1 MSFEWLDI
9 AKEIQSVAQAG
20 LEYSQNQYDIDRYR
34 QLRELSMK
42 IIHEYSNAPMEQIRD
57 LFAGEKGYQTPKV
70 DVRGVVF
77 RKEKILMVR
86 EKIDGYWTLPGG
98 WADVGYSPFENTA
111 KEVFEEAGLNV
122 KPIRLLAVFDK
133 IKHAHPP
140 DAYHVYKLFVLCS
153 DSGGK
158 ITPGTETSDAKWF
171 SRIEI
176 PPLSYPRIT
185 KEQIQIMF
193 EYLDN
198 PHKDILCD

>member
-1 MSFEWLDI
+1 MSFKWLDI

-34 QLRELSMK
+34 QLRELSVK
-42 IIHEYSNAPMEQIRD
+42 IIHEYSNAPMEQIRN
-57 LFAGEKGYQTPKV
+57 LFASEKGYQTPKV

-77 RKEKILMVR
+77 RKGRILMVR

-98 WADVGYSPFENTA
+98 WADIGYSPFENAA

-133 IKHAHPP
+133 LKHAHPP
-140 DAYHVYKLFVLCS
+140 DAYHVYKLFILCL
-153 DSGGK
+153 DSGGRIK
-158 ITPGTETSDAKWF
+158 SGTETLDVNWF
-171 SRIEI
+171 ARNEI
-176 PPLSYPRIT
+176 PPLSQPRIT

-193 EYLDN
+193 EYFYN
-198 PHKDILCD
+198 PQKDILCD